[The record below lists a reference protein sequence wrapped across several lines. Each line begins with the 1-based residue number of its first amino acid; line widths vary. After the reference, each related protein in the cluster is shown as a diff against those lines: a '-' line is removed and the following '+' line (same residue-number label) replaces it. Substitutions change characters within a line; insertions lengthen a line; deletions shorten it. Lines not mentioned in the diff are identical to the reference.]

1 MSEPISADQI
11 VKKNSN
17 EFSFV
22 KEVINEVNNSDFK
35 TGVADFY
42 KMLSGDK
49 HVDNSDTYIW
59 TALSAI
65 GDDIGEVIYQNV
77 LNYMQNVTDIDT

>member
-1 MSEPISADQI
+1 M
-11 VKKNSN
+11 
-17 EFSFV
+17 

-49 HVDNSDTYIW
+49 QVDNSDTYIW

-65 GDDIGEVIYQNV
+65 GDDIGEVIY
-77 LNYMQNVTDIDT
+77 